1 MQTRGIATFCIRG
14 RADAISTDSR
24 STKDPRG
31 RKCHSPVLLRALGHT
46 GKQPVGRSRIFQEES
61 HQEAYLFS
69 HAARSRLHRF
79 QSATFDSTPRCDPHV
94 PLSFRLRGQLDSVT
108 NLRVTTFRT
117 VRPASEDMMT
127 PEDNP
132 LTIVSLY
139 TRLQIYTELA

>member
-1 MQTRGIATFCIRG
+1 VVANVTALFCCG
-14 RADAISTDSR
+14 PWGTLASSQSDAVEYFKKNLIKKYIYFRMLPDLA
-24 STKDPRG
+24 
-31 RKCHSPVLLRALGHT
+31 CT
-46 GKQPVGRSRIFQEES
+46 GSSQ
-61 HQEAYLFS
+61 
-69 HAARSRLHRF
+69 LH
-79 QSATFDSTPRCDPHV
+79 STPRCDPHV

-108 NLRVTTFRT
+108 NVRVTTFRT